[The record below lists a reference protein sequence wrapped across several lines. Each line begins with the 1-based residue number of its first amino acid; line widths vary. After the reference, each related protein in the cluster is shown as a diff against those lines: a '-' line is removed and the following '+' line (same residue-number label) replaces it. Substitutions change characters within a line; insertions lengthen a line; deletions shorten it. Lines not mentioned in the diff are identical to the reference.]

1 MKCTRMR
8 RGKVGRAVETPGG
21 GGEGWGGK
29 GGGGGEGKRERG
41 VSLARSLWQVEFLKS
56 SSRSCHDD
64 FAAPASALAGEP
76 YVRL

>member
-1 MKCTRMR
+1 MGRVR
-8 RGKVGRAVETPGG
+8 RRDG
-21 GGEGWGGK
+21 GGEI
-29 GGGGGEGKRERG
+29 ERG
-41 VSLARSLWQVEFLKS
+41 ISLARCLWQEEFLKS